1 MRSSPDRKKV
11 VSSVIPVSF
20 QLGGCEGKFKLPPK
34 GPKVFV
40 NVVSFTKL
48 NARVSVLFKKDEFG
62 HCLQPRDLGLQ
73 RLNAVGTGVMNSRV
87 SLINC
92 RQRPIP
98 QTIRNQ
104 ADPF

>member
-1 MRSSPDRKKV
+1 MAPDVMSWMLIVKKIAKILASS
-11 VSSVIPVSF
+11 IPAPKPIRAPNAFSLISVSF

-62 HCLQPRDLGLQ
+62 QCLQPRDLGLQ
-73 RLNAVGTGVMNSRV
+73 RLNAVGT
-87 SLINC
+87 
-92 RQRPIP
+92 
-98 QTIRNQ
+98 
-104 ADPF
+104 D